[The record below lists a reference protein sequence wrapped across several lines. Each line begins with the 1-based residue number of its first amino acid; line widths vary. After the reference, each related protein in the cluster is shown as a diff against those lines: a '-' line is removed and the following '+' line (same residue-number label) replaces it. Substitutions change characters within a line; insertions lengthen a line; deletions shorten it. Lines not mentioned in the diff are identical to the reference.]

1 MRARHERRIA
11 GGPLE
16 GTATGV
22 IGSLAYRFAD
32 TRTQPFVMG
41 LVGLLR
47 SRTTHTYPVS
57 GGTITTFRTDDTR
70 VAWGGGGG
78 VRMFLTPRFSV
89 RPQFHMVF
97 SEATG
102 VLGLAVASVA
112 LSYHCC

>member
-32 TRTQPFVMG
+32 TRTQPF
-41 LVGLLR
+41 
-47 SRTTHTYPVS
+47 
-57 GGTITTFRTDDTR
+57 
-70 VAWGGGGG
+70 
-78 VRMFLTPRFSV
+78 SV